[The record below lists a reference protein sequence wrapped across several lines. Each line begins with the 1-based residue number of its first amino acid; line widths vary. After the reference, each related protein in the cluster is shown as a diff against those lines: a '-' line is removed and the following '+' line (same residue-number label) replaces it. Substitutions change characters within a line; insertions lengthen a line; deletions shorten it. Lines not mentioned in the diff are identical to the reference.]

1 MLEKLKQSSVGALF
15 GVVPPWLLYA
25 LIALALMMSGAKL
38 NGMRWA
44 AKYERLQHSY
54 ESAQAQAQAVATQQT
69 QANAE
74 QSAQLDKTYY
84 EEFRNAEKYS
94 DYWRARYLT
103 ERVPSGSKTANC
115 AETRA
120 SAGVGDDTATDAF
133 LSRLCGGEH
142 AVLRRCRWRFGLIA
156 FCQNAGRAGRLGISE
171 PPVRRRALNSERS
184 KR

>member
-1 MLEKLKQSSVGALF
+1 MAASG
-15 GVVPPWLLYA
+15 
-25 LIALALMMSGAKL
+25 LAGAKL
-38 NGMRWA
+38 NGQRWA

-74 QSAQLDKTYY
+74 KSAQLDKTYY

-103 ERVPSGSKTANC
+103 ERVPSLTKTAHC

-120 SAGVGDDTATDAF
+120 RTGMGNDTAADDRADQSLDVSSSAIIE
-133 LSRLCGGEH
+133 LSESAKQMRAQVLYFQGKKSVDDVTVNGETNEY
-142 AVLRRCRWRFGLIA
+142 
-156 FCQNAGRAGRLGISE
+156 Q
-171 PPVRRRALNSERS
+171 
-184 KR
+184 

>member
-15 GVVPPWLLYA
+15 GVIPPWLLY
-25 LIALALMMSGAKL
+25 LMVALALMLTGTKL

-44 AKYERLQHSY
+44 LKYERLQHSY

-74 QSAQLDKTYY
+74 KSAQLDKTYY

-103 ERVPSGSKTANC
+103 ERVPSRTKAANC
-115 AETRA
+115 AETR
-120 SAGVGDDTATDAF
+120 SSTGVGDDAAADIGADRSVDVRGAAIIE
-133 LSRLCGGEH
+133 LSESARQMRAQVLYFQGKKSVDDVTVNGETNEY
-142 AVLRRCRWRFGLIA
+142 
-156 FCQNAGRAGRLGISE
+156 Q
-171 PPVRRRALNSERS
+171 
-184 KR
+184 